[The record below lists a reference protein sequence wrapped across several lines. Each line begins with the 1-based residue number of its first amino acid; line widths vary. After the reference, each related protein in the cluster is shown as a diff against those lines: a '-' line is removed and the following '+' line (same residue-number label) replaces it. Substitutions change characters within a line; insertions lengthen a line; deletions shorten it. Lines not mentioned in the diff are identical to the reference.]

1 MQRLENPVLQKFI
14 DELVEAFKRENEERK
29 WHVEKQ
35 QELDIPFLISS
46 LYQSFKNNVDNYK
59 DFINDLNVYSD
70 YDICVDKS
78 QNEWNGI
85 VDVKIVLVKYDFSN
99 EHDYDDNHDFADY
112 HYTIQFETEDRNWG
126 YCQCTPDMPDY
137 REDKGCCGHGCDAC
151 FCEFDLYKVT
161 KISHGSW
168 QGDEHDYWDFED
180 DFYKTDEELLL
191 KKQEEDKKCEIERCK
206 KYIEEYTKKLSE
218 LLGGEK

>member
-1 MQRLENPVLQKFI
+1 MQRLENPVLQYFI
-14 DELVEAFKRENEERK
+14 NKLVETFKRENEEKNEQR
-29 WHVEKQ
+29 EF
-35 QELDIPFLISS
+35 DIPFLIST
-46 LYQSFKNNVDNYK
+46 LYQSFKNKTENYK
-59 DFINDLNVYSD
+59 DFINDLNLYSD
-70 YDICVDKS
+70 YDMYVESTKDD
-78 QNEWNGI
+78 WYGI
-85 VDVKIVLVKYDFSN
+85 VDVIINLIKYNTSGDWN
-99 EHDYDDNHDFADY
+99 DYDIPNY
-112 HYTIQFETEDRNWG
+112 HYEICFFREDRDWG
-126 YCQCTPDMPDY
+126 YCECTPDMPDY

-151 FCEFDLYKVT
+151 FCKFDLHKVT